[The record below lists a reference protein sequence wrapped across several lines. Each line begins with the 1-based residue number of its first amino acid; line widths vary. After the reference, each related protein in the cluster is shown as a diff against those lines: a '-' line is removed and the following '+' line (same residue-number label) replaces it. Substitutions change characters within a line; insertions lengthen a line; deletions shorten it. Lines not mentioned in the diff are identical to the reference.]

1 MHMTLQAKRYLASY
15 KKAIDPLIDKFL
27 AEKEKELAEHG
38 ELPVE
43 VVSHFREVARGGKRL
58 RGFLFVLGY
67 LMGRGED
74 VPENFTEVNKKILKL
89 SIFTELFQTGLL
101 VQDDVM
107 DRDEIRRGVKTV
119 HARYDDLHFGE
130 AMAIAVSDFAFAWL
144 IEVMAEYGVGAEFL
158 GKFAKYFEKVVVGQ
172 MMDVGNSRSE
182 VNATKEDIETVMRLK
197 TSEYT
202 CVMPLELGGMLGGMS
217 EEKFKNVRS
226 YGESLG
232 YIFQL
237 TDDLLGI
244 YGDKKIG
251 KPLGSDLIEGKKTL
265 VSEYFSKN
273 ASEEKKKELAGLVGE
288 AGKSREIDIEKV
300 RKIFDSVG
308 VGDWA
313 RRLID
318 DRLSQVRES
327 LEGLA
332 EGEVRRIFGELLDYI
347 ADRSV

>member
-1 MHMTLQAKRYLASY
+1 MCMSVRAKQYLVSY
-15 KKAIDPLIDKFL
+15 KKVIDPLIDEFL
-27 AEKEKELAEHG
+27 AEKEKGLAEHG

-43 VVSHFREVARGGKRL
+43 IVSHFREIARGGKRL

-74 VPENFTEVNKKILKL
+74 VPGNFAEVDEKILKL
-89 SIFTELFQTGLL
+89 SIFTELFHAALL

-107 DRDEIRRGVKTV
+107 DRDETRRGVKTV
-119 HARYDDLHFGE
+119 HARYRDTHFGE
-130 AMAIAVSDFAFAWL
+130 AMAIAVSDLIFAWS
-144 IEVMAEYGVGAEFL
+144 IEVMAEYGVSADFL

-182 VNATKEDIETVMRLK
+182 VDTTKEDIETVMKLK

-217 EEKFKNVRS
+217 EEKFRNVRS

-265 VSEYFSKN
+265 ISEYFSEN
-273 ASEEKKKELAGLVGE
+273 ASEEEKKEIVRLVGE
-288 AGKSREIDIEKV
+288 ASESWEIDIEKV
-300 RKIFDSVG
+300 REVFDSVG
-308 VGDWA
+308 VSDWA
-313 RRLID
+313 RGLID
-318 DRLSQVRES
+318 DKLSQAREN
-327 LEGLA
+327 LGGLV
-332 EGEVRRIFGELLDYI
+332 EGEVCRVFGELLDYI
-347 ADRSV
+347 ADRSA